1 MKVFS
6 GRFGKPNKIGGF
18 TPLYFFGILCYIT
31 IMQNKTASAF
41 TSSAPKLPGIEYKV
55 VFKGYKMKTTF
66 YVELSYLS
74 DSYDDAY
81 KSVTEMHPDLMIL
94 SSTYEAQDCL

>member
-1 MKVFS
+1 M
-6 GRFGKPNKIGGF
+6 
-18 TPLYFFGILCYIT
+18 
-31 IMQNKTASAF
+31 KTA
-41 TSSAPKLPGIEYKV
+41 Y
-55 VFKGYKMKTTF
+55 